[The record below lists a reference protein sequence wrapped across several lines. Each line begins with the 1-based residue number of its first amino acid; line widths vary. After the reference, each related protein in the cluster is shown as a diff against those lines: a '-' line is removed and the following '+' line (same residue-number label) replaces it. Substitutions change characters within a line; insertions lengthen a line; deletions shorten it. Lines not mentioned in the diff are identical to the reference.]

1 MTQPML
7 REYPQLP
14 ILPME
19 HAIKVL
25 KLGNVG
31 PTIAASLMGMSRVAV
46 NRWYLTGAKN
56 PNRSSQDAISTLAY
70 KVLRALKHKHLPL
83 PKSRYADASSIEA
96 LHDRLYEKPLS
107 ATAPQELLPKAWLD
121 QLNLPRDQHEP
132 ESVL

>member
-1 MTQPML
+1 MALPTL

-19 HAIKVL
+19 HALKVL

-31 PTIAASLMGMSRVAV
+31 PTVAASLMGMSRVAV
-46 NRWYLTGAKN
+46 NRWYLAGAKN
-56 PNRSSQDAISTLAY
+56 PNRSSQDAVSTLAY
-70 KVLRALKHKHLPL
+70 KVLRALKHKHFPL
-83 PKSRYADASSIEA
+83 QKDKRATAASLEA
-96 LHDRLYEKPLS
+96 LYDRCYEKPLS

>member
-1 MTQPML
+1 MTVPML

-19 HAIKVL
+19 HALKVL

-31 PTIAASLMGMSRVAV
+31 PTTAASLMGMSRVAV
-46 NRWYLTGAKN
+46 NRWYLAGAKN
-56 PNRSSQDAISTLAY
+56 PNRSSQDAVSTLAY
-70 KVLRALKHKHLPL
+70 KVLRALKHKHFPL
-83 PKSRYADASSIEA
+83 PKSKRPSASSLDA
-96 LHDRLYEKPLS
+96 LCDRLYEKPLTA
-107 ATAPQELLPKAWLD
+107 ATPQELLPKAWLD